1 MLIEWCFGCHVIVEF
16 ELWSDIVVPDGCS
29 RMVEPECKG
38 AVAMYAYVNVSINTI
53 LLIFL

>member
-38 AVAMYAYVNVSINTI
+38 CGSYVRICEC
-53 LLIFL
+53 